1 LPEKVLQHLLGS
13 QSSSA
18 SSSDFQQQQQQQQ
31 VSSNDRQS
39 SLPSTVTSSSS
50 YCGTRAWVP
59 GVLAQDVKLAIVM
72 EMCHLG
78 SVFHMI
84 AKARK
89 VREEQEAGVS
99 AVELRRTF
107 PWGLQFYQ
115 DWLTRLEVLRGAA
128 AGVEYMHQHGVVH
141 RDLTSY
147 NLLLAYGRPW
157 QVNELCGLFELCG
170 LVPAVL
176 Y

>member
-1 LPEKVLQHLLGS
+1 MQHLLAT

-18 SSSDFQQQQQQQQ
+18 SSSDLQQQQQQQ
-31 VSSNDRQS
+31 VPGDRQS
-39 SLPSTVTSSSS
+39 SLTSTMTSSGS
-50 YCGTRAWVP
+50 YGGSNYRSWVP
-59 GVLAQDVKLAIVM
+59 GVSAQDVKLAIVM

-89 VREEQEAGVS
+89 VREEIAAGVS
-99 AVELRRTF
+99 AVELRGRGY
-107 PWGLQFYQ
+107 PWALQFYQ
-115 DWLTRLEVLRGAA
+115 NWLTRLEVARGAA

-147 NLLLAYGRPW
+147 NLLLAYGHPAW
-157 QVNELCGLFELCG
+157 QVGLGFRVKL
-170 LVPAVL
+170 A
-176 Y
+176 